1 MEHTIKDSLYL
12 DTKLF
17 MELVQTSSEDLNI
30 PIQLIEKDYHISRI
44 LRALSRSSYGSKI
57 VFKGGT
63 SLSKAYQLIDRF
75 SEDVDFAVISG
86 DMSGNQVKMLLSN
99 LMKEVISKGSKYRK
113 QAFSYTAHTGFDTS
127 VNPVPARII
136 VEISAFANPFPY
148 EKRTIEPFVTTYL
161 KKQKMEDVI
170 EMYHLEPFELN
181 VLSLKQTLCEKIVSL
196 IRFSM
201 SEQPTASL
209 SSKIRHFYD
218 LNALLNIKE
227 LEDYV
232 CRKEF
237 VRDIKTLVEHDQQ
250 AFDEPLGWKDLKD
263 INQSPLV
270 VDFDHLWEILT
281 PKYVENLSTIAYR
294 DIPSSNTIK
303 ASFLKILK
311 SLREIDLT
319 NE

>member
-1 MEHTIKDSLYL
+1 M
-12 DTKLF
+12 
-17 MELVQTSSEDLNI
+17 
-30 PIQLIEKDYHISRI
+30 
-44 LRALSRSSYGSKI
+44 
-57 VFKGGT
+57 
-63 SLSKAYQLIDRF
+63 
-75 SEDVDFAVISG
+75 
-86 DMSGNQVKMLLSN
+86 
-99 LMKEVISKGSKYRK
+99 
-113 QAFSYTAHTGFDTS
+113 
-127 VNPVPARII
+127 
-136 VEISAFANPFPY
+136 
-148 EKRTIEPFVTTYL
+148 
-161 KKQKMEDVI
+161 
-170 EMYHLEPFELN
+170 
-181 VLSLKQTLCEKIVSL
+181 VSL

-281 PKYVENLSTIAYR
+281 PKYVENLSAIAYR

>member
-1 MEHTIKDSLYL
+1 
-12 DTKLF
+12 
-17 MELVQTSSEDLNI
+17 
-30 PIQLIEKDYHISRI
+30 
-44 LRALSRSSYGSKI
+44 
-57 VFKGGT
+57 
-63 SLSKAYQLIDRF
+63 
-75 SEDVDFAVISG
+75 
-86 DMSGNQVKMLLSN
+86 
-99 LMKEVISKGSKYRK
+99 
-113 QAFSYTAHTGFDTS
+113 
-127 VNPVPARII
+127 
-136 VEISAFANPFPY
+136 
-148 EKRTIEPFVTTYL
+148 
-161 KKQKMEDVI
+161 
-170 EMYHLEPFELN
+170 
-181 VLSLKQTLCEKIVSL
+181 
-196 IRFSM
+196 M

-218 LNALLNIKE
+218 LNALFNIKE

-232 CRKEF
+232 CSKEF

-250 AFDEPLGWKDLKD
+250 AFDEPLGWKGLKD

-281 PKYVENLSTIAYR
+281 PKYVENLSAIAYR